1 MIMKIENYPFSFLNY
16 AMYFAKKSTLI
27 MIYTYSGIVMAF
39 NVPTTFDIVK
49 NRKYTYISKYVEKD
63 LILLNLHVH
72 K

>member
-1 MIMKIENYPFSFLNY
+1 
-16 AMYFAKKSTLI
+16 